1 MLKGLA
7 MHRSDEQ
14 DEAPAAESVP
24 EGQAVHCDCDVRPD
38 DALYM
43 PAGHGVGTPSSLWQ

>member
-24 EGQAVHCDCDVRPD
+24 EGQGVHCDCDVRSD
-38 DALYM
+38 DELYV
-43 PAGHGVGTPSSLWQ
+43 PAGHGAGAPSALWQ